1 MKKRAPAARARK
13 PVAAPK
19 ATPGA
24 KPDSKLGSKLSAK
37 LGSKLRTT
45 PDSKLGAKLRATP
58 DSKLRATPHSK
69 LDSKLGSTLRST
81 LDALATPHSLGYR
94 MPAEWE
100 PHAATWLAWPHEP
113 TDWPGKFD
121 AIPWVFAEVARH
133 LQEGER
139 IRVIVSGKKEEATA
153 KSVFSRS
160 GVNLKQVDFVHLAT
174 DRSWTRDFLP
184 LGVVKDA
191 GKNGSAQKRE
201 TALVKWKFNGWAR
214 YKNHVK
220 DEEAGLA
227 VALQLGTP
235 LALPEAQFGKR
246 RARVVL
252 EGGAIDVDGEGT
264 LLCTEECLLNGR
276 QARNAPLG
284 KAGME
289 AVLRDHL
296 GVERVL
302 WLGSG
307 IAGDDT
313 AGHIDDFCRFVAPG
327 QIVLAHEKNKR
338 DPNYAVLR
346 DAASRLKS
354 ACDAKG
360 RKVEVIRLPMPAPIV
375 FAGQRLP
382 ASYANFYV
390 GNAAVLVPTFN
401 DPNDREALGILAELF
416 PSRRVVGIH
425 STDFVL
431 GLGTIH
437 CSTQQE
443 VR

>member
-1 MKKRAPAARARK
+1 MKARTSRTPRAKRTAAAAPA
-13 PVAAPK
+13 PTLE
-19 ATPGA
+19 TPN
-24 KPDSKLGSKLSAK
+24 
-37 LGSKLRTT
+37 T
-45 PDSKLGAKLRATP
+45 
-58 DSKLRATPHSK
+58 
-69 LDSKLGSTLRST
+69 
-81 LDALATPHSLGYR
+81 LGYR

-121 AIPWVFAEVARH
+121 AIPWVFAEVAKS
-133 LQEGER
+133 LQDGER
-139 IRVIVSGKKEEATA
+139 IRVIVSGKAEEKNA

-184 LGVVKDA
+184 LGVVKGT
-191 GKNGSAQKRE
+191 GKKRE

-214 YKNHVK
+214 YPNHRK

-227 VALQLGTP
+227 VALQMGAA
-235 LALPEAQFGKR
+235 LALPEAQFGSKR
-246 RARVVL
+246 GRVVL
-252 EGGAIDVDGEGT
+252 EGGAIDVDGEGS

-296 GVERVL
+296 GAERVL
-302 WLGSG
+302 WLESG

-313 AGHIDDFCRFVAPG
+313 AGHIDDFARFVAPG
-327 QIVLAHEKNKR
+327 KIVLAEEKNAS
-338 DPNYAVLR
+338 DPNFTVLR
-346 DAASRLKS
+346 SAARRLNK
-354 ACDAKG
+354 AKDAKG
-360 RKVEVIRLPMPAPIV
+360 RTLEVIRLPMPTPLV
-375 FAGQRLP
+375 FDGQRLP
-382 ASYANFYV
+382 ASYANFYI

-401 DPNDREALGILAELF
+401 DPNDRVALGIIAELF
-416 PSRRVVGIH
+416 PGRRVVGIH

-443 VR
+443 VM

>member
-1 MKKRAPAARARK
+1 MKKRASVARAKQPAATLQSPQAR
-13 PVAAPK
+13 
-19 ATPGA
+19 
-24 KPDSKLGSKLSAK
+24 
-37 LGSKLRTT
+37 
-45 PDSKLGAKLRATP
+45 
-58 DSKLRATPHSK
+58 
-69 LDSKLGSTLRST
+69 LDSP
-81 LDALATPHSLGYR
+81 ATPHSLGYR

-139 IRVIVSGKKEEATA
+139 IRVIVSGKKEEASA

-160 GVNLKQVDFVHLAT
+160 GVNLKQVDFVHLPT

-184 LGVVKDA
+184 LGVVKGT
-191 GKNGSAQKRE
+191 GKKRE

-214 YKNHVK
+214 YKNHVR

-227 VALQLGTP
+227 VALQLGAP
-235 LALPEAQFGKR
+235 LALPEAQFGRK

-252 EGGAIDVDGEGT
+252 EGGAIDVDGEGS
-264 LLCTEECLLNGR
+264 LLCTEECLLDGR

-296 GVERVL
+296 GAEKVL
-302 WLGSG
+302 WLSAG

-313 AGHIDDFCRFVAPG
+313 AGHIDDFARFVAPG
-327 QIVLAHEKNKR
+327 KIVLADEKNPR

-346 DAASRLKS
+346 DAAQRLSR
-354 ACDAKG
+354 ARDAKG
-360 RKVEVIRLPMPAPIV
+360 RKLEVIRLPMPTPIV
-375 FAGQRLP
+375 FDGQRLP

-401 DPNDREALGILAELF
+401 DAKDREALGILADLF

-425 STDFVL
+425 SIDFVL

-443 VR
+443 IR

>member
-1 MKKRAPAARARK
+1 MNKPRSSAAKAPAPAE
-13 PVAAPK
+13 P
-19 ATPGA
+19 
-24 KPDSKLGSKLSAK
+24 
-37 LGSKLRTT
+37 
-45 PDSKLGAKLRATP
+45 
-58 DSKLRATPHSK
+58 
-69 LDSKLGSTLRST
+69 T
-81 LDALATPHSLGYR
+81 LDTPNSLGYR

-113 TDWPGKFD
+113 TDWPGKFA

-139 IRVIVSGKKEEATA
+139 IRIVVSGKREEASA
-153 KSVFSRS
+153 KSVLLRS
-160 GVNLKQVDFVHLAT
+160 QVNLKQVDFVHLAT

-184 LGVVKDA
+184 LGVVRGR
-191 GKNGSAQKRE
+191 GKARE

-220 DEEAGLA
+220 DEAAGMA
-227 VALQLGTP
+227 VALQLGAP
-235 LALPEAQFGKR
+235 LALPEAQFGRK

-252 EGGAIDVDGEGT
+252 EGGAIDVDGEGS

-276 QARNAPLG
+276 QARNAALG
-284 KAGME
+284 KSGME

-296 GVERVL
+296 GAERVL
-302 WLGSG
+302 WLESG

-313 AGHIDDFCRFVAPG
+313 AGHIDDFARFVAPG
-327 QIVLAHEKNKR
+327 KVVLSDEKNKQ

-346 DAASRLKS
+346 SAATRLK
-354 ACDAKG
+354 AARDAKG
-360 RKVEVIRLPMPAPIV
+360 RKLEVIRLPMPTPIV
-375 FAGQRLP
+375 FDGQRLP
-382 ASYANFYV
+382 ASYANFYI

-401 DPNDREALGILAELF
+401 DPNDRVALGILAELF
-416 PSRRVVGIH
+416 PGRRVVGVH

-443 VR
+443 VV